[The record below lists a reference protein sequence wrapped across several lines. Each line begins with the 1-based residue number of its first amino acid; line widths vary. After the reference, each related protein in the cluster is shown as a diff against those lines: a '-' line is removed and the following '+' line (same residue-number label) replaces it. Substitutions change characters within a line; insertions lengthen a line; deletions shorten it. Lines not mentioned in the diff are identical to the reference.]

1 VSDAAKSLAPGDFA
15 GTYCIEAL
23 LGEGGMGHVYRASGP
38 EGAVAVKAIRP
49 ELVGDESSRRRFER
63 EARVAQRIH
72 HPNVVGVLAS
82 GERDGVP
89 YIVQR
94 FIPGGS
100 LADVI
105 DRDGALPAATTAAI
119 CGQVAA
125 GLDAVHAAGLIHR
138 DVKPGNILLDGD
150 GTACLTDFGITKD
163 TDGTVL
169 TRPGQAV
176 GSIDYMAPE
185 QIRGE
190 PVSAATDVYSLGCVL
205 FECAAGRPPF
215 ADRQGLRAMW
225 AHLEDPPPELNQ
237 LNADVPSALADAVA
251 EALAKDPAGRP
262 QTATELAGMVAAAA
276 NG

>member
-1 VSDAAKSLAPGDFA
+1 VSDAATPLAPGDFA
-15 GTYCIEAL
+15 GTYCIESL

-38 EGAVAVKAIRP
+38 EGPVAVKAIRP
-49 ELVGDESSRRRFER
+49 ELVGDEASRRRFER

-82 GERDGVP
+82 GERDGAP

-105 DRDGALPAATTAAI
+105 DREGALPAGTIGAI
-119 CGQVAA
+119 CAQVAA

-150 GTACLTDFGITKD
+150 GTACLTDFGINKD

-205 FECAAGRPPF
+205 FECAVGRPPF

-225 AHLEDPPPELNQ
+225 AHLEDPPPDPSRES
-237 LNADVPSALADAVA
+237 ADVPPPLADAVMQ
-251 EALAKDPAGRP
+251 ALAKDPARRP
-262 QTATELAGMVAAAA
+262 QTASDLARMVSAGTES
-276 NG
+276 